1 MLPSNPALDPFHEP
15 DIDVVV
21 SVLPSTWAWVL
32 IAVYV
37 GYRLGRKLAHE
48 IRFWWRQRYR
58 REALERL
65 RGIALEERPGVV
77 VQAHELL
84 KIVAI
89 HLWGRN
95 RVVSVPERDWYAFLD
110 AYTANQ
116 TFGPELSSRVF
127 ALLYQDRSMS
137 SAEVSEYLNAC
148 RSWIQ
153 THEVH
158 HERL

>member
-1 MLPSNPALDPFHEP
+1 MLPSNPALDPFYEP

-21 SVLPSTWAWVL
+21 SILPSTWVWVL

-37 GYRLGRKLAHE
+37 GYRLGRKLVHA

-65 RGIALEERPGVV
+65 RVIALEDRTGVV
-77 VQAHELL
+77 AQAHELL

-89 HLWGRN
+89 YLWGRT
-95 RVVSVPERDWYAFLD
+95 RVASVPERDWYVFLD
-110 AYTANQ
+110 AYTPDQ

-127 ALLYQDRSMS
+127 AVLYQERSMS
-137 SAEVSEYLNAC
+137 SAEVSEYLDAC